1 LTLGQ
6 EAGITTVV
14 GQKRKGCE
22 NKHTKKA
29 RVVFVESE
37 DDLDENLI
45 SLVSKGVQ
53 VPDADLC

>member
-1 LTLGQ
+1 MTLGQ

-22 NKHTKKA
+22 NKNTKKA

-45 SLVSKGVQ
+45 AVDSKAVQ
-53 VPDADLC
+53 VPDADFC

>member
-1 LTLGQ
+1 MTLGQ
-6 EAGITTVV
+6 QAGITTVV

-22 NKHTKKA
+22 NKNTKKA

-45 SLVSKGVQ
+45 SVDSKAG
-53 VPDADLC
+53 DTTETDL